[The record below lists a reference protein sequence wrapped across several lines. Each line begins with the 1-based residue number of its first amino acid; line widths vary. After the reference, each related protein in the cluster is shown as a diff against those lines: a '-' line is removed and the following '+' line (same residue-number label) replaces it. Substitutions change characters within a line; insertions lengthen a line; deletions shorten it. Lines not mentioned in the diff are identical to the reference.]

1 MIAKVKQGRMEG
13 LDILKCISCIG
24 VVSLHIFQ
32 QGEGDANGIA
42 FFCFGYSIPI
52 FFMVNGYLLLSKKEI
67 RLSYIFQKGLDV
79 ILFAFWWNLAWS
91 LFRFVYKG
99 ECLNPITETLK
110 NLFLQDGYFYVFWF
124 LGALIC
130 VHMTAP
136 ILHKILQSKWWWI
149 PLAVLFLICNAVDIL
164 SMATTGRTGKAL
176 QSFIPQTFRL
186 WTWCFYF
193 YLGGCIAKKGEKV
206 SGLKKCRWIPLA
218 VFFINVV
225 YEYFIGVKIFGINLP
240 EYFYDNILLMIET
253 YFLFTVLY
261 QIKKEQW
268 KNLIIMASS
277 ASVGIY
283 PLHVIVI
290 NYSWKIYGFQNVVLN
305 AIAVI
310 LVFSGSLLAVLA
322 MQKIPLVRRLVN
334 ISGVAKK
341 K

>member
-110 NLFLQDGYFYVFWF
+110 NLFLQDGYFSVFWF

-164 SMATTGRTGKAL
+164 SMATVGRT
-176 QSFIPQTFRL
+176 
-186 WTWCFYF
+186 
-193 YLGGCIAKKGEKV
+193 
-206 SGLKKCRWIPLA
+206 
-218 VFFINVV
+218 
-225 YEYFIGVKIFGINLP
+225 
-240 EYFYDNILLMIET
+240 
-253 YFLFTVLY
+253 
-261 QIKKEQW
+261 
-268 KNLIIMASS
+268 
-277 ASVGIY
+277 
-283 PLHVIVI
+283 
-290 NYSWKIYGFQNVVLN
+290 
-305 AIAVI
+305 
-310 LVFSGSLLAVLA
+310 
-322 MQKIPLVRRLVN
+322 
-334 ISGVAKK
+334 
-341 K
+341 

>member
-1 MIAKVKQGRMEG
+1 M
-13 LDILKCISCIG
+13 
-24 VVSLHIFQ
+24 
-32 QGEGDANGIA
+32 
-42 FFCFGYSIPI
+42 
-52 FFMVNGYLLLSKKEI
+52 
-67 RLSYIFQKGLDV
+67 
-79 ILFAFWWNLAWS
+79 
-91 LFRFVYKG
+91 
-99 ECLNPITETLK
+99 
-110 NLFLQDGYFYVFWF
+110 
-124 LGALIC
+124 
-130 VHMTAP
+130 
-136 ILHKILQSKWWWI
+136 
-149 PLAVLFLICNAVDIL
+149 LFLICNAVDIL

-240 EYFYDNILLMIET
+240 EYFYDNILLMVET

-290 NYSWKIYGFQNVVLN
+290 NFSWKIYGFQNALLN
-305 AIAVI
+305 AISVI
-310 LVFSGSLLAVLA
+310 LVFLGSLLAVLV
-322 MQKIPLVRRLVN
+322 MQKIPLVGRLAN
-334 ISGVAKK
+334 ISGAAKK

>member
-1 MIAKVKQGRMEG
+1 M
-13 LDILKCISCIG
+13 
-24 VVSLHIFQ
+24 
-32 QGEGDANGIA
+32 
-42 FFCFGYSIPI
+42 
-52 FFMVNGYLLLSKKEI
+52 
-67 RLSYIFQKGLDV
+67 
-79 ILFAFWWNLAWS
+79 
-91 LFRFVYKG
+91 
-99 ECLNPITETLK
+99 
-110 NLFLQDGYFYVFWF
+110 
-124 LGALIC
+124 
-130 VHMTAP
+130 
-136 ILHKILQSKWWWI
+136 
-149 PLAVLFLICNAVDIL
+149 LFLICNAVDIL

-240 EYFYDNILLMIET
+240 EYFYDNILLMVET

-290 NYSWKIYGFQNVVLN
+290 NFSWKIYGFQNVVLN

-322 MQKIPLVRRLVN
+322 MQKIPLVRRL
-334 ISGVAKK
+334 IHIF
-341 K
+341 